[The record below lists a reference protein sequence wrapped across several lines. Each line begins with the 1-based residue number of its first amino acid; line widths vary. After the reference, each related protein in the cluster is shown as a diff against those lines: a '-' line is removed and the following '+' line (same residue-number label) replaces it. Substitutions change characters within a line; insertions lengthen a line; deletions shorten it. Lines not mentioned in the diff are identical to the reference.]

1 MKDQP
6 LTGTRQ
12 TQVGWWCV
20 WLLLL
25 ATILLVWR
33 QKPEVMTDAGT
44 CLLAAEQYQQREN
57 LDFHTLIE
65 VNPKDLCREV
75 STRITWW
82 PASYSA
88 IPYGLRRAGLNWG
101 QALQLVFLFGWG
113 LGIWGW
119 TRFFRRL
126 LSPKLLPWIV
136 AAFLTFRYT
145 HANAN
150 VYDAGEFLFWALFPW
165 VLLVNLQCMK
175 PNRLNHW
182 RSATA
187 VLLAAIFTTMLV
199 TVKYSAG
206 LSALGI
212 AIAWIVVVLR
222 YQVSFDRLCW
232 WIAGAVLGTL
242 LVTLTGL
249 LPSGNPGTVR
259 SGIQWTALCWAP
271 GAWTFAIT
279 DLESLVAR
287 LFLLDN
293 QMSWLPAIGRY
304 GDGQVTLLTPF
315 TLGLLLSLWYLV
327 RRDAQW
333 SIDQHQE
340 ASSKE
345 GEEGTLAPSTV
356 WNPNLPRQQ
365 GQLIRTVVVVHLVVF
380 TVALS
385 GLIFFGSAIHMDSRF
400 LRPASIAFL
409 PWLLAS
415 IVQALQSPRQRTR
428 LLGTVT
434 LGLFLVIPVL
444 YGTATATY
452 KTVIRGSA
460 AAARTGPLGIRH
472 DLLDAN
478 GNAEAFYRELAEL
491 RSGPTTTYYLL
502 EHALALPLAKQ
513 RILVEHAHLR
523 SVEHLADKHY
533 EGHPK
538 DGVIL
543 VVPDNFSENGK
554 LAAIQGSFV
563 NIRKG
568 HWKTSGLKSQPN
580 WLVSISER

>member
-44 CLLAAEQYQQREN
+44 CLLAAEQYQQRED

-75 STRITWW
+75 PTRITWW

-119 TRFFRRL
+119 TCFFRRL

-165 VLLVNLQCMK
+165 VLLANLQCMK
-175 PNRLNHW
+175 TTRLNHW
-182 RSATA
+182 RPATA
-187 VLLAAIFTTMLV
+187 VLLAAILTTLLV

-222 YQVSFDRLCW
+222 YQVPPHRLCW
-232 WIAGAVLGTL
+232 WVAGAVLGTL

-304 GDGQVTLLTPF
+304 GDGQVTLLAPF
-315 TLGLLLSLWYLV
+315 TLGLLLCLWYLL
-327 RRDAQW
+327 RRET
-333 SIDQHQE
+333 QE
-340 ASSKE
+340 ATSNQVS
-345 GEEGTLAPSTV
+345 LAPSTV
-356 WNPNLPRQQ
+356 WNPRLPLQQRQ
-365 GQLIRTVVVVHLVVF
+365 LMKAVVIVHLVVF

-385 GLIFFGSAIHMDSRF
+385 GLIFAGSAIHMDSRF
-400 LRPASIAFL
+400 LRPAAIAFL

-415 IVQALQSPRQRTR
+415 IVQALQSPQQRTR
-428 LLGTVT
+428 LVGTVT
-434 LGLFLVIPVL
+434 LGLFIVIPVL

-460 AAARTGPLGIRH
+460 ATARTGPLGIRH
-472 DLLDAN
+472 DLLDPR

-513 RILVEHAHLR
+513 RILIEHAHLR

-533 EGHPK
+533 YGQPK

-543 VVPDNFSENGK
+543 VVPGNFSQNGK
-554 LAAIQGSFV
+554 LAAIQGSF
-563 NIRKG
+563 IDIKEG
-568 HWKTSGLKSQPN
+568 HWKTSSLKSQPN

>member
-65 VNPKDLCREV
+65 VNPKDLRQEV
-75 STRITWW
+75 PTRITWW

-88 IPYGLRRAGLNWG
+88 IPYVLRRAGLNWG
-101 QALQLVFLFGWG
+101 QALQLVFLCGWA

-119 TRFFRRL
+119 TCFFRRL

-165 VLLVNLQCMK
+165 VLLANLHCMK
-175 PNRLNHW
+175 INRLNHW

-187 VLLAAIFTTMLV
+187 VLLAAVLTTLLV

-212 AIAWIVVVLR
+212 AIAWIVVVVR
-222 YQVSFDRLCW
+222 YQVPLDRLACW
-232 WIAGAVLGTL
+232 TAGALLGTL

-249 LPSGNPGTVR
+249 LPTGNPGTVR
-259 SGIQWTALCWAP
+259 SGIQWTAFCWAP

-293 QMSWLPAIGRY
+293 QASWLPAIGRY
-304 GDGQVTLLTPF
+304 GDGQVTLLAPF
-315 TLGLLLSLWYLV
+315 TLGLLLSLWYLL
-327 RRDAQW
+327 RREAQNAT
-333 SIDQHQE
+333 IKEDQE
-340 ASSKE
+340 R
-345 GEEGTLAPSTV
+345 TLAASTV
-356 WNPNLPRQQ
+356 WNPSLPRQER
-365 GQLIRTVVVVHLVVF
+365 QLIKTVVVVHLVVF

-385 GLIFFGSAIHMDSRF
+385 GLIFAGSAIHMDSRF
-400 LRPASIAFL
+400 LRPAAIAFL

-415 IVQALQSPRQRTR
+415 IVQALQSSQQRTR
-428 LLGTVT
+428 LAGTLT
-434 LGLFLVIPVL
+434 LGLFIVIPVL

-452 KTVIRGSA
+452 KTVIRGNTA
-460 AAARTGPLGIRH
+460 IARTGPLGIRH
-472 DLLDAN
+472 DLLDPT
-478 GNAEAFYRELAEL
+478 GNAEAFYRELAGL

-513 RILVEHAHLR
+513 PILVEHAHLR
-523 SVEHLADKHY
+523 SLEHLTDKRYH
-533 EGHPK
+533 GHPK

-543 VVPDNFSENGK
+543 VLPGNFAQNGK
-554 LAAIQGSFV
+554 LAAIQSSF
-563 NIRKG
+563 IDIQED
-568 HWKTSGLKSQPN
+568 HWKTSSLKTQPN